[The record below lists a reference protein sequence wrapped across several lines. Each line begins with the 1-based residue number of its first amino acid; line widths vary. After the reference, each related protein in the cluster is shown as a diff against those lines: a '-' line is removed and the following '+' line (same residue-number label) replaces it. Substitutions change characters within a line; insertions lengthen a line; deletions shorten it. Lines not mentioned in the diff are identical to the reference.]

1 MISGFRG
8 RPSGRS
14 LRGRLRPVFRV
25 GFAMLSLTRPG
36 MVCGWSMVRASSG
49 RCHRLPMV
57 CGFLF
62 RLSGGDGMK
71 RVVID
76 SLHDLA
82 VAALR
87 GDDAAGDA
95 FAAALDHNGAVWAG
109 LLEDVK
115 AGRASVLWW
124 DSRPAASGA
133 FTRRAVHLST
143 RGGAELFQLST
154 MMIDAAGAVIPLS
167 HRCGDS
173 VRDLDLPDGVTVCAA

>member
-1 MISGFRG
+1 MIRV
-8 RPSGRS
+8 S
-14 LRGRLRPVFRV
+14 L
-25 GFAMLSLTRPG
+25 
-36 MVCGWSMVRASSG
+36 
-49 RCHRLPMV
+49 H
-57 CGFLF
+57 
-62 RLSGGDGMK
+62 D
-71 RVVID
+71 
-76 SLHDLA
+76 LHDLA

-87 GDDAAGDA
+87 GDDDAADL
-95 FAAALDHNGAVWAG
+95 LDRLSAVNVSIWAG